1 MAEFLVVWWIVIFI
15 FAILS
20 LLIISN
26 EINIYRK
33 SKRQKSKSI
42 KRRKPVSVKINHPS
56 PEFAKL
62 ISNRNEMNGLIF
74 NSKGSFIIFDKE
86 A

>member
-1 MAEFLVVWWIVIFI
+1 MVELSEVWWIVIFI
-15 FAILS
+15 FTILGS
-20 LLIISN
+20 LIISN

-33 SKRQKSKSI
+33 SKKLKSKSI

-86 A
+86 V